1 MKNLFFLSMVIVLF
15 MGATT
20 RSQNKEIAPKPV
32 IKNLIEDSLIE
43 RDRQLMKL
51 DSLMRDL

>member
-1 MKNLFFLSMVIVLF
+1 